1 MAFFDAINQ
10 LIHCNVVYY
19 GPVASGKSSS
29 IRHIAS
35 NYAQRQQLIWP
46 LQHYVNEEVRLV
58 SCSVLGQQQLGAWR
72 LHLHCLGQAGATMD
86 DSSIK
91 HWISIADAIIFVAD
105 SQRDKLQQN
114 IIKLRNVARIQ
125 RQNQRNFSQ
134 LPLVLQYT
142 KRDVQGSLPIETLQR
157 YLNPL
162 AWDYVET
169 NAHVGPTQPIVAALH
184 MLETRLIADLK
195 RAIIPS
201 LVPFARLLMPFD

>member
-29 IRHIAS
+29 LRRLAQT
-35 NYAQRQQLIWP
+35 YAKQQQLIYP
-46 LQHYVNEEVRLV
+46 LQRYANEEVRLV

-72 LHLHCLGQAGATMD
+72 VHLHCLAQEGAAMD
-86 DSSIK
+86 ERHIK
-91 HWISIADAIIFVAD
+91 HWISIADAVMFVVD
-105 SQRDKLQQN
+105 SQRDKLQEN
-114 IIKLRNVARIQ
+114 IIKLRNVARMQ
-125 RQNQRNFSQ
+125 QQNQRNFSQ

-142 KRDVQGSLPIETLQR
+142 KRDLPNVVAIELLQR

-169 NAHVGPTQPIVAALH
+169 NAATGPTEPIVAALH
-184 MLETRLIADLK
+184 ILETRLIAYLK
-195 RAIIPS
+195 QAIIPS
-201 LVPFARLLMPFD
+201 LAPFVMLNT